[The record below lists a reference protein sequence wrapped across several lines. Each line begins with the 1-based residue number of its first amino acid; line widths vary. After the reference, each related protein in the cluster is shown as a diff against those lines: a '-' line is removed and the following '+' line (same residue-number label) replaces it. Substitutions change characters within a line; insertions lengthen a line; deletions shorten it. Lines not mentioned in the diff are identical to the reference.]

1 MTFNEWWDGLTKGE
15 RKVIGEGNARFVW
28 EECEKHAAAREE
40 GDEVHIGGYTLKQG
54 GRPGMIWISASSGEG
69 GEFHLDELAQIIDRF
84 FKEKF

>member
-1 MTFNEWWDGLTKGE
+1 MTFNEWWEGLTKGE

-28 EECEKHAAAREE
+28 EECEKHAAAKTAS
-40 GDEVHIGGYTLKQG
+40 DEVQIGGYTLKQG
-54 GRPGMIWISASSGEG
+54 ERPGMIWISAASGEG